1 MTLERSGRAAS
12 WDWLEGAFMVG
23 PRKHRWKL
31 AAAVVVLCAGSALA
45 QSLRPPTPR
54 KSDDPPYIWNIFI
67 MLVIV
72 GAVFGASMIPSK
84 RGHQD

>member
-1 MTLERSGRAAS
+1 MAGRQ
-12 WDWLEGAFMVG
+12 
-23 PRKHRWKL
+23 KNRWKL

-45 QSLRPPTPR
+45 QTLRPPPPR
-54 KSDDPPYIWNIFI
+54 KSDDPPYIWNIFV

-72 GAVFGASMIPSK
+72 GVVFGANMIPSK